1 MTMETDMKTLV
12 IALTLLLTACVP
24 TLTITDARAA
34 RASAVAWGDPS
45 EKCWAYLETVALRPR
60 TDIVGAMTL
69 VQKARNVRRLV
80 RSDELGQACG
90 GVAMGVLMTLMRV
103 R

>member
-1 MTMETDMKTLV
+1 MKPLC
-12 IALTLLLTACVP
+12 IALILALTACVP
-24 TLTITDARAA
+24 TLTLEDARAA

-45 EKCWAYLETVALRPR
+45 AECWAYLEEVAKRPR
-60 TDIVGAMTL
+60 TEIVGAMTL
-69 VQKARNVRRLV
+69 VQKARNVRRLA
-80 RSDELGQACG
+80 SGDELGQACG

>member
-1 MTMETDMKTLV
+1 MKPLC
-12 IALTLLLTACVP
+12 IALALLLTACVP
-24 TLTITDARAA
+24 TLTLEDARAA

-45 EKCWAYLETVALRPR
+45 EQCWAYLEEVALRPR

-90 GVAMGVLMTLMRV
+90 GVLMTLMRV

>member
-1 MTMETDMKTLV
+1 MKPVL
-12 IALTLLLTACVP
+12 IALILALTACVP
-24 TLTITDARAA
+24 TLTLEDARAA

-45 EKCWAYLETVALRPR
+45 AQCWAYLEEVALRPR

-80 RSDELGQACG
+80 RSDALQTECG
-90 GVAMGVLMTLMRV
+90 GVALGVLMTLMRV
-103 R
+103 GL

>member
-1 MTMETDMKTLV
+1 MKLTF
-12 IALTLLLTACVP
+12 IAVELTIALTACVP
-24 TLTITDARAA
+24 TLTLEDARAD

-45 EKCWAYLETVALRPR
+45 AECWAYLETVAKRPR
-60 TDIVGAMTL
+60 TEIVGAMTL

-80 RSDELGQACG
+80 WSDELGQACG